1 LVTSSKTV
9 VREAVELR
17 PAMVE
22 FLCARAESV
31 PSATRQCA
39 NLGKGGRD
47 NLQDGGRHLV
57 CAMPIR
63 WSAQPTTKGGRK
75 RRGEEGKRNTKTAE
89 CLLERGRPG
98 KGKSE
103 KRKGDRLTRSRM
115 GRDGVVRKES
125 RQKRVVASSGV
136 QWNFIILRGLA
147 VAFRESPMCPWT
159 NRTRIGPR
167 AREAFRPPNAPCG
180 AVGAGSLAC
189 RKSVELLKAKL
200 QLPGACQ
207 AWNKPLC
214 AWSHAGNRRR
224 GLGD

>member
-1 LVTSSKTV
+1 MRKSGERGPGQLTGRRTPSCLRNADTV
-9 VREAVELR
+9 E
-17 PAMVE
+17 
-22 FLCARAESV
+22 RATNDEGW
-31 PSATRQCA
+31 AEK
-39 NLGKGGRD
+39 KGRGRKAKHE
-47 NLQDGGRHLV
+47 DGG
-57 CAMPIR
+57 MPFG
-63 WSAQPTTKGGRK
+63 T
-75 RRGEEGKRNTKTAE
+75 
-89 CLLERGRPG
+89 GRPG